1 MDFFNYYETLLSMQ
15 KTELIKSILKVTN
28 RAQPTFHYWIR
39 NKRIPD
45 ILVRQKIAEILQ
57 KDINQLFPNQ
67 DNS

>member
-1 MDFFNYYETLLSMQ
+1 MDFFNYYETLLSIQ

-45 ILVRQKIAEILQ
+45 LLVRAKIAEILQ
-57 KDINQLFPNQ
+57 KEIIVLFPNQ
-67 DNS
+67 DNN